1 MSDQPSNSGG
11 DEPAFPFGQ
20 ISELTGQPING
31 FFAPGLTQRDFI
43 AIEAMKAI
51 IASPRDWTADEEASE
66 PIQSWEDVAKGA
78 FQAAEAF
85 LAERQRR
92 GEKP

>member
-11 DEPAFPFGQ
+11 DEPAGAMR
-20 ISELTGQPING
+20 L
-31 FFAPGLTQRDFI
+31 RDFI

-51 IASPRDWTADEEASE
+51 IASPRDWTADEEASS
-66 PIQSWEDVAKGA
+66 PIESWEDVAKGA
-78 FQAAEAF
+78 FQASEAF

-92 GEKP
+92 GEKLP